1 MTLKK
6 AEYSDLKDGDKVLLQ
21 NHNKT
26 AGIVFF
32 QAKIGEWICW
42 ETTEGKEVWVNI
54 PHLKEKKTKLIGIIK
69 D

>member
-32 QAKIGEWICW
+32 HITPFFNLIIN
-42 ETTEGKEVWVNI
+42 GKD
-54 PHLKEKKTKLIGIIK
+54 K
-69 D
+69 